1 MSSALAPV
9 ISGVIQD
16 LPAFIERTLRHEAAC
31 QVLVAQCSDL
41 SGYIEAAKARIA
53 QEKAAQ
59 RLLRAEIAS
68 FLQQR
73 GQIRRANSSRTIDE
87 SSMVLNVSVAET
99 DREDS
104 IFSPDGEFDISTC
117 TQESPLS
124 LKSKRK
130 GRIFSDEL
138 QVAPKRRRLTVA
150 VGEPSRSAA

>member
-1 MSSALAPV
+1 MSSALVPA
-9 ISGVIQD
+9 ISGVIHD

-41 SGYIEAAKARIA
+41 SGYIEVAKARIA

-68 FLQQR
+68 FLQRR
-73 GQIRRANSSRTIDE
+73 GQIRRANSSRTLDE
-87 SSMVLNVSVAET
+87 SSMVSNVSVA
-99 DREDS
+99 DLDQEDS
-104 IFSPDGEFDISTC
+104 IFSPDAELDSSMC

-138 QVAPKRRRLTVA
+138 QVAPKRRRLTGA